1 MDHICGFFYF
11 YKNSVFITFYFTF
24 HHQEK
29 QRSICTGV
37 PLSVPGET
45 ERKTGETDRQTDR
58 EEEPV
63 LIRESSSLTPGPQ
76 RNEPGQKPV
85 VTLKEMSTPP
95 LINPECNPV
104 RGKPPITGSSDDDD
118 DVTVLT
124 ECFRII
130 SRK

>member
-76 RNEPGQKPV
+76 RNEPGQNLRSQPHR
-85 VTLKEMSTPP
+85 L
-95 LINPECNPV
+95 N
-104 RGKPPITGSSDDDD
+104 SSLQTFPQPTASFFTA
-118 DVTVLT
+118 VP
-124 ECFRII
+124 
-130 SRK
+130 